1 MRGVAVV
8 LLATLAL
15 PLAISACG
23 DKAAKRAA
31 ADARAANFVPPSV
44 LARADFAR
52 QIARRFRRLDRDGD
66 DVIEAA
72 EIPSGNRRLKG
83 LDRNGDGEI
92 TMPEFSE
99 GLLARFDAM
108 DANKDGA
115 VTSDERAAAKGAM

>member
-52 QIARRFRRLDRDGD
+52 QIARRFRRLDRDSD
-66 DVIEAA
+66 DVIEAV
-72 EIPSGNRRLKG
+72 EIPAGNQRIAG

-99 GLLARFDAM
+99 GLLARFDGT
-108 DANKDGA
+108 DANKDGT
-115 VTSDERAAAKGAM
+115 VTSNELAAAKAAL

>member
-8 LLATLAL
+8 LVATLL
-15 PLAISACG
+15 LNGCG
-23 DKAAKRAA
+23 DREAKRAA

-44 LARADFAR
+44 LARADFAS

-66 DVIEAA
+66 DVIEAV
-72 EIPSGNRRLKG
+72 EIPTGNQRIAG

-108 DANKDGA
+108 DLNKDGA
-115 VTSDERAAAKGAM
+115 VTSDERAAAKGAL